1 MMPIERSVIVESQI
15 NFPDQTSKWIAAEVR
30 YEKVEDS
37 FRLGK
42 PEIISMKSSDQRLNL
57 EVLLCALI
65 AAKGEFFVQTIK
77 AAMADE
83 KRWRK
88 REEK

>member
-1 MMPIERSVIVESQI
+1 MMSAERSVIVEFEI
-15 NFPDQTSKWIAAEVR
+15 HFPDKTSKWIATEVR
-30 YEKVEDS
+30 YEKTEDS

-42 PEIISMKSSDQRLNL
+42 PEILSMRASEQRENL
-57 EVLLCALI
+57 EMLLCALI
-65 AAKGEFFVQTIK
+65 GAKGEFFVQTIR

-88 REEK
+88 REQK